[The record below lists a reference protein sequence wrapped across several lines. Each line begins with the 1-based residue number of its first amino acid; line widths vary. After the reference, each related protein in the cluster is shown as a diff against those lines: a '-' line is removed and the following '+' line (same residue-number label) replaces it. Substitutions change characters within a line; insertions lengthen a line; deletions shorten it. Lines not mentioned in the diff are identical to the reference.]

1 MNVFEDLVAELQEE
15 NLLELTVIGDR
26 RQTRRDSFDL
36 EQSHLEHN
44 HLEHND
50 LVSPQ
55 PEQAPRTEVQI
66 ETAADFAVAAMA
78 EPVEKAPEYTPQNL
92 RQRNNK
98 EFFKKRAMT
107 EVSSLQIVE
116 HIITGVEREYLKI
129 LPHTYDDFKA
139 KKALNNF
146 LQIPD
151 GVNTEE
157 HAEAEFELLQ
167 QTEAWCSALAERDKN
182 VPVSALRQFCENT
195 KPALSSQALLAAAR
209 FYRNLPYSE
218 GVRSK
223 FDFVITRLFSRANES
238 EQRVAL
244 FSRDETLNHIK
255 KLYAEWSSVPLY
267 ATNDDDTDVVMAAL
281 SFDDLAI
288 ESENAAT
295 FDQLIQTNF
304 FGRLREFK
312 ESISEL
318 FFAPSV
324 TAAAI
329 DANVRIGNSYV
340 KLISFEREKMDS
352 DTIQSKY
359 AEMDGDVVSDATART
374 LELGDVLKA
383 PRLERQHFEAKEDME
398 ESWEPEQ
405 QEQPKERIVEPKKKA
420 DPRAFFARI
429 KEQIVDF
436 NKWVLIG
443 CALLVFATG
452 GLVIWSNYF
461 AKPPVSNAGVV
472 EVSFS
477 NPAIDEY
484 IEKAKV
490 SNTMLYAQMKESW
503 ETLPKEKRLELLKT
517 MYDGGATRGFNQVN
531 LIDKDGKA
539 IGFASQNRLEV
550 PNL

>member
-1 MNVFEDLVAELQEE
+1 MNVFEDLVIELQEE
-15 NLLELTVIGDR
+15 NLLEQTVIGDR
-26 RQTRRDSFDL
+26 RQPQLDSFDL
-36 EQSHLEHN
+36 ELNE
-44 HLEHND
+44 
-50 LVSPQ
+50 VASPQ
-55 PEQAPRTEVQI
+55 PELAPQTEVQI
-66 ETAADFAVAAMA
+66 ETAADFAVAAMV
-78 EPVEKAPEYTPQNL
+78 EPVEKAQEFSPQNQ

-116 HIITGVEREYLKI
+116 HVITGVEREYLKI

-182 VPVSALRQFCENT
+182 VPVAALRQFCENT
-195 KPALSSQALLAAAR
+195 RPALSSQALLAAAR

-223 FDFVITRLFSRANES
+223 FDFVITRLFSRANET

-244 FSRDETLNHIK
+244 FSREETLNHIK

-288 ESENAAT
+288 ESENAAS

-340 KLISFEREKMDS
+340 KLISFEREKLDS
-352 DTIQSKY
+352 DSIQSKY
-359 AEMDGDVVSDATART
+359 AEMDGGVVSDATART
-374 LELGDVLKA
+374 LELVDVLKA
-383 PRLERQHFEAKEDME
+383 PRLEREHVEANFDTE
-398 ESWEPEQ
+398 E
-405 QEQPKERIVEPKKKA
+405 PKEQEYQEPRAEKKVDSKKKA
-420 DPRAFFARI
+420 NPRALLAGI
-429 KEQIVDF
+429 KEQILEF

-443 CALLVFATG
+443 CAILVLATG

-472 EVSFS
+472 EVNFS

-490 SNTMLYAQMKESW
+490 SNTMLYAQMKDSW

-517 MYDGGATRGFNQVN
+517 MYDGGSTRGFNQVN

-539 IGFASQNRLEV
+539 IGFASQSRLEV

>member
-1 MNVFEDLVAELQEE
+1 MNVFEDLVTELQEE
-15 NLLELTVIGDR
+15 NLLEQTVIGDR
-26 RQTRRDSFDL
+26 RHSRRDSFDL
-36 EQSHLEHN
+36 EQN
-44 HLEHND
+44 HPEQVHF
-50 LVSPQ
+50 VSPQ

-116 HIITGVEREYLKI
+116 HIITGVEREYLKVV
-129 LPHTYDDFKA
+129 PKAYDDFKA

-195 KPALSSQALLAAAR
+195 RPALSSQALLAAAR

-223 FDFVITRLFSRANES
+223 FDFVITRLFSRANEN

-244 FSRDETLNHIK
+244 FSREETLNHIK

-267 ATNDDDTDVVMAAL
+267 ATNDDDTDVVLAAL

-288 ESENAAT
+288 ESENAAS

-374 LELGDVLKA
+374 LELVDVLRA
-383 PRLERQHFEAKEDME
+383 PRLERQQDEANVDTDESRESDYQE
-398 ESWEPEQ
+398 EPPE
-405 QEQPKERIVEPKKKA
+405 KIVQSKKKA
-420 DPRAFFARI
+420 DPRVMLGGI
-429 KEQIVDF
+429 KEQILGF

-443 CALLVFATG
+443 CALLVLATG
-452 GLVIWSNYF
+452 GLVVWSNYF
-461 AKPPVSNAGVV
+461 AKPSVSNAGVV
-472 EVSFS
+472 AVDFA
-477 NPAIDEY
+477 NPTIDAH

-503 ETLPKEKRLELLKT
+503 ETLPKEKRLEILKM

-539 IGFASQNRLEV
+539 IGFASPNRLEV